1 MKKNKNK
8 IIISAISIFLI
19 FAIIIGFISTKKKK
33 MTVEL
38 YTVKEQDPISFSGVA
53 KAAKNQEIYYDSTKG
68 SIKEYYVKDGDSVI
82 VGQKLFMYEN
92 ETVKEQLNKLNRS
105 YNNAVSNYND
115 SIDETNKV
123 KSQIKDM
130 DRKIRELS
138 YEIENYK
145 PLSINPENIADA
157 NLENLNNLQMA
168 LEQAKAGK
176 NELEMTVSQMQKAT
190 KEAKNGIDEMSAE
203 INSVKKSMTSI
214 EKAEIS
220 GKIKLN
226 KEAAKPSLN
235 MSGSEALI
243 NIISEDIVVEGQ
255 VSEYDYEKIV
265 LDKRVRLEINN
276 SGEKME
282 GTIIKLDSMPNSSN
296 LGAIPQQTES
306 SVSNYNFLVKPDD
319 YIHYGFS
326 VDIKLPQEGIYIPM
340 EAVEK
345 LDDKF
350 YVYEV
355 EDDKLVKKEIN
366 VEEDDGVYKLIS
378 GLEIGEKIVSNKE
391 GLKEGLEVNVIDN
404 TESKDEATKKEDI

>member
-203 INSVKKSMTSI
+203 INAVKKSMTSI

-391 GLKEGLEVNVIDN
+391 GLKEGLEVNIIDN
-404 TESKDEATKKEDI
+404 TESKDETTKKEDI

>member
-391 GLKEGLEVNVIDN
+391 GLKEGLEVNIIDN

>member
-1 MKKNKNK
+1 
-8 IIISAISIFLI
+8 
-19 FAIIIGFISTKKKK
+19 

-68 SIKEYYVKDGDSVI
+68 SIKEYYVKDRDSVI

-366 VEEDDGVYKLIS
+366 VEEDDGVYKLIR

-391 GLKEGLEVNVIDN
+391 GLKEGLEVNIIDN
-404 TESKDEATKKEDI
+404 TESKDETTKKEDI

>member
-8 IIISAISIFLI
+8 IIIAAISIFLI

-92 ETVKEQLNKLNRS
+92 ETVKEQLNKLNQS

>member
-391 GLKEGLEVNVIDN
+391 GLKEGLEVNIIDN
-404 TESKDEATKKEDI
+404 TESKDETTKKEDI

>member
-8 IIISAISIFLI
+8 IIIAAISIFLI

-391 GLKEGLEVNVIDN
+391 GLKEGLEVNIIDN
-404 TESKDEATKKEDI
+404 TESKDETTKKEDI

>member
-8 IIISAISIFLI
+8 IIIAAISIFLI

-68 SIKEYYVKDGDSVI
+68 SIKEYYVKDGDNVI

-391 GLKEGLEVNVIDN
+391 GLKEGLEVNIIDN
-404 TESKDEATKKEDI
+404 TESKDETTKKEDI

>member
-8 IIISAISIFLI
+8 IIIAAISIFLI

>member
-8 IIISAISIFLI
+8 IIIAAISIFLI

-391 GLKEGLEVNVIDN
+391 GLKESLEVNVIDN

>member
-8 IIISAISIFLI
+8 IIIAAISIFLI

-378 GLEIGEKIVSNKE
+378 GLEIGEKIVFNKE
-391 GLKEGLEVNVIDN
+391 GLKEGLEVNIIDN

>member
-8 IIISAISIFLI
+8 IIIAAISIFLI

-391 GLKEGLEVNVIDN
+391 GLKEGLEVNIIDN

>member
-1 MKKNKNK
+1 
-8 IIISAISIFLI
+8 
-19 FAIIIGFISTKKKK
+19 

-203 INSVKKSMTSI
+203 INAVKKSMTSI

-391 GLKEGLEVNVIDN
+391 GLKEGLEVNIIDN
-404 TESKDEATKKEDI
+404 TESKDETTKKEDI